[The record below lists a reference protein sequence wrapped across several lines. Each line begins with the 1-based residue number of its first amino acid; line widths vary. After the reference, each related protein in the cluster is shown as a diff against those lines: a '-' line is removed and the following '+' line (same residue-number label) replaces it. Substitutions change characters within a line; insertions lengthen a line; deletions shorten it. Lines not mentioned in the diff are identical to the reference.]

1 MSVQLNEL
9 IDRIK
14 KEGVESAQ
22 EQADKIVKDAKVQA
36 AKIVADARTEAE
48 GVVAAAKAEAERFE
62 VTGREGVRQAGRD
75 VVLDLKG
82 QITAMLDR
90 IMAKSVSETLTTDLV
105 REGLVTLFKSWSSE
119 VASQHEVL
127 IPEATWTAM
136 QDALLNDLAVE
147 MKAGLELKPSP
158 NVRTGFR
165 VGEKGGSAYYDFT
178 DRGLTEFLTEYLN
191 PRLAACLEGNKD

>member
-1 MSVQLNEL
+1 MSTQLNEL

-14 KEGVESAQ
+14 KEGVDSAQ
-22 EQADKIVKDAKVQA
+22 EQADKIVKEAQEQA
-36 AKIVADARTEAE
+36 ARIVADAKSQAEA
-48 GVVAAAKAEAERFE
+48 VVAAAKAEAERFE
-62 VTGREGVRQAGRD
+62 LTGREGVRQAGRD

-82 QITAMLDR
+82 QRTAMLDR
-90 IMAKSVSETLTTDLV
+90 IMAKSVSGSLTADVV
-105 REGLVTLFKSWSSE
+105 RDGLVTLFKNWNSE
-119 VASQHEVL
+119 VATQHEAL

-136 QDALLNDLAVE
+136 QDALLKELAEE

-165 VGEKGGSAYYDFT
+165 IGEKDGSAYYDFT

-191 PRLAACLEGNKD
+191 PRLAACLEENKD